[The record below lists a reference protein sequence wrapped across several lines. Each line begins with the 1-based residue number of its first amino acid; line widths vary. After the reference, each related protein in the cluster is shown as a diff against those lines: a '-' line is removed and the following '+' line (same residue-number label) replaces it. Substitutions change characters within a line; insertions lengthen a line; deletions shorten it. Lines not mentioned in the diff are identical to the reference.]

1 MYFKHQVKSRIR
13 NNWQL
18 PQIEHGFYSKKYRE
32 RLVEQDALS
41 NEEAGFMQG
50 YENWEDFSHV
60 R

>member
-1 MYFKHQVKSRIR
+1 MYFKNRVNSRIR

-18 PQIEHGFYSKKYRE
+18 PQMEQGFYSKKFRE

-41 NEEAGFMQG
+41 NEEAGFMHG
-50 YENWEDFSHV
+50 YENVKELSDV